1 MHVNPAS
8 TSAALGMRDAQ
19 ERLDV
24 AADNIA
30 NLTAHSHEPPQPDA
44 ALGAPVKLDLASE
57 IAATITAPI
66 AYAANARVIRADA
79 AMRGTLVDIR
89 R

>member
-1 MHVNPAS
+1 MHD
-8 TSAALGMRDAQ
+8 TR

-24 AADNIA
+24 AAHHIA
-30 NLTAHSHEPPQPDA
+30 NANTEPYQPPQPDA

-57 IAATITAPI
+57 IAAAITAPI
-66 AYAANARVIRADA
+66 AYSANARLIRADD
-79 AMRGTLVDIR
+79 AMPGTLVNIR